1 VEECHADHSN
11 GLITETPMS
20 SRDALGIDDAAELRN
35 VIGAPNPGSVNKEMP
50 CLDEL
55 CRRFIALS
63 PILFVSTVGADGQA
77 DVSPRG
83 DMPGFV
89 RILDDRT
96 IAIPDRPGN
105 RRIDTMS
112 NILANPGGSVG
123 LIFLVPGVDEVM
135 RTSGRA
141 TISKEPE
148 LLATMAVDGKQPKLA
163 IVISLDEVFF
173 HCGKAL
179 KRAGLWDPER
189 QVDRAAFPSYAQVI
203 HKRRPHEPLEKIE
216 KFIADNYRDELY

>member
-1 VEECHADHSN
+1 M
-11 GLITETPMS
+11 LMP
-20 SRDALGIDDAAELRN
+20 SRDAHGIADAVELRN
-35 VIGAPNPGSVNKEMP
+35 VVGAPIPGSVNKEMP

-63 PILFVSTVGADGQA
+63 PMLFVSTVGADGRA

-83 DMPGFV
+83 DVPGFV
-89 RILDDRT
+89 RVLDDRT

-105 RRIDTMS
+105 RRVDTMS
-112 NILANPGGSVG
+112 NILANPSSSVG

-135 RTSGRA
+135 RASGRA
-141 TISKEPE
+141 TVSRDPA
-148 LLATMAVDGKQPKLA
+148 LLAAMAVDGKRPKLA

-179 KRAGLWDPER
+179 KRAGIWDPAR
-189 QVDRAAFPSYAQVI
+189 RVDRAAFPRYAQVI

-216 KFIADNYRDELY
+216 KLIADNYRDELY

>member
-1 VEECHADHSN
+1 MSNRNAHGIADSV
-11 GLITETPMS
+11 
-20 SRDALGIDDAAELRN
+20 ELRD
-35 VIGAPNPGSVNKEMP
+35 VIGAPNPGSLNKEMS

-63 PILFVSTVGADGQA
+63 PILFVSTVGADGRA
-77 DVSPRG
+77 DISPRG
-83 DMPGFV
+83 DVPGFA

-105 RRIDTMS
+105 RRVDTMS
-112 NILANPGGSVG
+112 NILANPSDSVG
-123 LIFLVPGVDEVM
+123 LVFLVPGVDEVM
-135 RTSGRA
+135 RASGRA
-141 TISKEPE
+141 TISRDPA
-148 LLATMAVDGKQPKLA
+148 LLAAMAVEGKKPKLA

-179 KRAGLWDPER
+179 KRAGLWDPTR
-189 QVDRAAFPSYAQVI
+189 RIDQASFPSYAQVI

>member
-1 VEECHADHSN
+1 M
-11 GLITETPMS
+11 ETPMP
-20 SRDALGIDDAAELRN
+20 SRDAHGIDDAAELRN

-63 PILFVSTVGADGQA
+63 PILFVSTVGVDGRA

-83 DMPGFV
+83 DVPGFV
-89 RILDDRT
+89 RVLNDRD

-105 RRIDTMS
+105 RRVDTMS
-112 NILANPGGSVG
+112 NILSNPGASVG
-123 LIFLVPGVDEVM
+123 LIVLVPGVDEVM
-135 RTSGRA
+135 RASGRA
-141 TISKEPE
+141 TISRDPT
-148 LLATMAVDGKQPKLA
+148 LLAEMTVNGKEPKLA

-179 KRAGLWDPER
+179 KRAGLWDPAR
-189 QVDRAAFPSYAQVI
+189 RVDRTAFPSYAEVI
-203 HKRRPHEPLEKIE
+203 RKRRPHEPLEKIE
-216 KFIADNYRDELY
+216 KFIADNYREELY